1 MNGSGRGPVP
11 EANLPIAAQNVLSTH
26 RRTVSQAPCTG
37 AFRAYFGAAFVV
49 PSVLCASTL

>member
-1 MNGSGRGPVP
+1 MNGSGRDPVP